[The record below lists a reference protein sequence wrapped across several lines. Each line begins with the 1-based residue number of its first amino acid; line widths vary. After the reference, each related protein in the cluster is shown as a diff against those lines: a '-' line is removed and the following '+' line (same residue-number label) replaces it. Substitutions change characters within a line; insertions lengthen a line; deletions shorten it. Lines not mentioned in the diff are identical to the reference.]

1 MTDLK
6 SRLCERRTTSC
17 LVIEWCHLS
26 RVWLRLWNVWRGSE
40 ERAFMYVSCSFL
52 DGLVGQTGD
61 HADTR
66 WETTDALKMYFI
78 LFGGSYLPP
87 WFIQP
92 TCTSAANLMNV
103 FSPSHLPKSTAVR
116 WQYAAWRLWPE
127 NFDVTP
133 HGFPKWTSSNA
144 HSKCKYNKCFPRF
157 GYAPVDN
164 CQLTKDNWQLPMLP
178 CSVWKS
184 IWVFLQWL
192 DLCSLFDLSQLK
204 EEAFLSFYTNCDW
217 IIPLNRYLIC

>member
-116 WQYAAWRLWPE
+116 WQYAACCLWPE

-133 HGFPKWTSSNA
+133 HGFPKGTSSNA

-178 CSVWKS
+178 LFERAFGFFCSGS
-184 IWVFLQWL
+184 ICV
-192 DLCSLFDLSQLK
+192 LS
-204 EEAFLSFYTNCDW
+204 
-217 IIPLNRYLIC
+217 LICHNWQKRLFFHFTLIVIESFHWTDIKFAK